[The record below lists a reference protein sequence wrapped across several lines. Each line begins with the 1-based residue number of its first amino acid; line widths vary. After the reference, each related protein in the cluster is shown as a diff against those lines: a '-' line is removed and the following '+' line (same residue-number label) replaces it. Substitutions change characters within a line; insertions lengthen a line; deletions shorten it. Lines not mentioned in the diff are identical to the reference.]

1 VVPKDQ
7 DVDSDH
13 GGHKSD
19 DIDPDGQVS
28 SHAPSLLP

>member
-7 DVDSDH
+7 DVDSGHCD
-13 GGHKSD
+13 HKSD
-19 DIDPDGQVS
+19 DVDPDGQVS